1 MTARNTW
8 KGFERRCAE
17 RLGGRR
23 IPVTGIDRHGADV
36 EHPMFNYQCKLRQG
50 PDYILDWLKG
60 IVGTATAAGKIGV
73 VIWKQ
78 PGHRD
83 DEALVVL
90 RLKDW
95 TDLHGAGE

>member
-1 MTARNTW
+1 MVH
-8 KGFERRCAE
+8 
-17 RLGGRR
+17 
-23 IPVTGIDRHGADV
+23 PVFG
-36 EHPMFNYQCKLRQG
+36 YQCKLRRG
-50 PDYILDWLKG
+50 PDYILDWLRG
-60 IVGTATAAGKIGV
+60 ICATAQANNRIGV

-95 TDLHGAGE
+95 TDLHGAVPQADGVDGGALGDGDE